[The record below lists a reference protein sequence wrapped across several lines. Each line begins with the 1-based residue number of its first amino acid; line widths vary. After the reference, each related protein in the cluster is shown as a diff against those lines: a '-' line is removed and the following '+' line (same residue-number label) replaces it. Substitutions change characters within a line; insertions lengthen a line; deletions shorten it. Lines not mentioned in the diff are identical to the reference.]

1 LNQLNEYLS
10 KDEVEFK
17 RKWSKFSNMWLKCS
31 LVKFHNY
38 FKKQWIDSQFNKW
51 AVFHSPPGYRNNP
64 VESYSKSI
72 KAYFTNN
79 EKMHF
84 IPVFKIFK
92 ELIVVESSKLF
103 DYKIT
108 VEVNKSQENKSKKLD
123 AAKFCKIEDTQLY
136 EYNHKNGHVSTI
148 NFEDK
153 TCTCNCYHDRAICLH
168 LIRVCYFEKLILPG
182 KQIID
187 KFSIRYRR
195 KCLKKTTEFD
205 EDFSQEE
212 EENDNDNDDS
222 HEVDQAIT
230 SSVNI

>member
-1 LNQLNEYLS
+1 
-10 KDEVEFK
+10 
-17 RKWSKFSNMWLKCS
+17 M
-31 LVKFHNY
+31 
-38 FKKQWIDSQFNKW
+38 
-51 AVFHSPPGYRNNP
+51 
-64 VESYSKSI
+64 
-72 KAYFTNN
+72 
-79 EKMHF
+79 
-84 IPVFKIFK
+84 
-92 ELIVVESSKLF
+92 
-103 DYKIT
+103 
-108 VEVNKSQENKSKKLD
+108 
-123 AAKFCKIEDTQLY
+123 
-136 EYNHKNGHVSTI
+136 
-148 NFEDK
+148 
-153 TCTCNCYHDRAICLH
+153 H